1 MLGKTMLCLD
11 SESLKR
17 PELIGLHDEDI
28 LAQEWLETFCSANEA
43 RQALSKAGRG
53 NSVWVVSC
61 DDMEGI
67 NLAAALK
74 RDNNES
80 DIELVSFGGT
90 GSEFGRCQAAGV
102 GLIRGEAEFVKRY
115 SERKTNQAFAFNG
128 KRSKIAGPAME
139 CALAALRADEPTASD
154 FEKASNPVSQCAVS
168 DGRTAL
174 TEAKEEKVGSLQT
187 EEKHS
192 GFVASVI
199 SGNGGVGK
207 STVSAC
213 LAILLQQRGIKTVL
227 VDFDLQFG
235 DAAFLL
241 GIEDVLGLDD
251 LIRCPERIAQ
261 IKPTK
266 GLPAVVGTPE
276 KLEQSEMVVEH
287 AAEIIEALKGR
298 FDAVVVNTG
307 SFWSDCHI
315 QIIESSEQVL
325 FVLDQ
330 RPSSVRSC
338 SRALDLCSR
347 CGIAI
352 QPFRFLLNLCSKH
365 ALLNALD
372 VSCALHGIQVGEL
385 RDGGREVG
393 ELLGAGLP
401 LELIS
406 SKNPFIASLKE
417 LSYSLVPERFCAE
430 KTQDA
435 PASVEK
441 KTLFS
446 GILKRRTA

>member
-1 MLGKTMLCLD
+1 MDSKTMLCLD

-28 LAQEWLETFCSANEA
+28 AAQEWLDTFCTADDA
-43 RQALSKAGRG
+43 RQALNSAGD
-53 NSVWVVSC
+53 SEVWVVSC

-74 RDNNES
+74 RDHSERN
-80 DIELVSFGGT
+80 IELVSFGGT

-115 SERKTNQAFAFNG
+115 AERKTSKAFAASRKKGDVAFSG
-128 KRSKIAGPAME
+128 HKMQMSS
-139 CALAALRADEPTASD
+139 LRIDEPTLSD
-154 FEKASNPVSQCAVS
+154 F
-168 DGRTAL
+168 
-174 TEAKEEKVGSLQT
+174 TEASSHSPRSGLSEQRVVQSDARREYPEPVKKDAS
-187 EEKHS
+187 KS
-192 GFVASVI
+192 GFVLSVI

-213 LAILLQQRGIKTVL
+213 LAILLQQRGLKTVL

-241 GIEDVLGLDD
+241 GAERALGLDEF
-251 LIRCPERIAQ
+251 IRHPERIARMDS
-261 IKPTK
+261 PN
-266 GLPAVVGTPE
+266 GLPAVIGTPE
-276 KLEQSEMVVEH
+276 KLEQSE
-287 AAEIIEALKGR
+287 AAVNHVGEMLDLLKVQ

-315 QIIESSEQVL
+315 QVIESSEQVL
-325 FVLDQ
+325 FILDQ

-365 ALLNALD
+365 ALLSALD
-372 VSCALHGIQVGEL
+372 VSCALQGIQVEEL
-385 RDGGREVG
+385 KDGGREVG

-401 LELIS
+401 LELAS
-406 SKNPFIASLKE
+406 SKNPFILSLKE
-417 LSYSLVPERFCAE
+417 LLPSLIPARFRLGE
-430 KTQDA
+430 SQEVSM
-435 PASVEK
+435 PAEK

-446 GILKRRTA
+446 GIRKRRTA

>member
-1 MLGKTMLCLD
+1 MNGKLMLCLD

-17 PELIGLHDEDI
+17 PELIGLQDEDI
-28 LAQEWLETFCSANEA
+28 AAQEWLDTFCTAHDARRAMLGSEENDEA
-43 RQALSKAGRG
+43 
-53 NSVWVVSC
+53 WVVSC

-74 RDNNES
+74 HDGTGRS
-80 DIELVSFGGT
+80 IELVSFGGT
-90 GSEFGRCQAAGV
+90 GSEYGRCQAAGV

-115 SERKTNQAFAFNG
+115 SERKMRQAFEASSEVKSASSFPDG
-128 KRSKIAGPAME
+128 GRMSS
-139 CALAALRADEPTASD
+139 LRTDEPTLLD
-154 FEKASNPVSQCAVS
+154 FAEVPNCSSRTVEVDKKAVKPEVKRESIF
-168 DGRTAL
+168 
-174 TEAKEEKVGSLQT
+174 SLQGR
-187 EEKHS
+187 KAHS
-192 GFVASVI
+192 GFVLSAI

-207 STVSAC
+207 STVSTC
-213 LAILLQQRGIKTVL
+213 LAILLQQRGLKTVL

-241 GIEDVLGLDD
+241 GADGALGVDD
-251 LIRCPERIAQ
+251 LVRQPDRIVQ
-261 IKPTK
+261 IKPSE

-276 KLEQSEMVVEH
+276 RVEQSEVVVDHVKELLELLK
-287 AAEIIEALKGR
+287 AE

-315 QIIESSEQVL
+315 QVIEASEQVL
-325 FVLDQ
+325 FILDQ

-352 QPFRFLLNLCSKH
+352 QPFRFMLNLCSKH
-365 ALLNALD
+365 ALLSALD
-372 VSCALHGIQVGEL
+372 VSCALHGIQVEEL
-385 RDGGREVG
+385 KDGGREVG

-401 LELIS
+401 LELAS
-406 SKNPFIASLKE
+406 SKNPFILSLKE
-417 LSYSLVPERFCAE
+417 ILPSLIPSRFRLGE
-430 KTQDA
+430 LQEVS
-435 PASVEK
+435 ASSEK

-446 GILKRRTA
+446 GIRKRRTA